1 MQHVKTIA
9 GVKIMPKN
17 VAVKLGDGTIIS
29 LSDLPPQST
38 TRWVASNKAA
48 VVKVFMAGLISKE
61 DILER
66 YELSDE
72 EFECWLN
79 RFVAGGKNALKIVNL
94 RAVDYQARADLSQA
108 N

>member
-1 MQHVKTIA
+1 MQHVKNIA

-29 LSDLPPQST
+29 LSDLPAKTT

-48 VVKVFMAGLISKE
+48 VVKVFMAGLASKE
-61 DILER
+61 EILER
-66 YELSDE
+66 YELSEE
-72 EFECWLN
+72 EFQNWLN
-79 RFVAGGKNALKIVNL
+79 RYMAGGKNALKVTNL
-94 RAVDYQARADLSQA
+94 RAVDLTLSPSVSPV